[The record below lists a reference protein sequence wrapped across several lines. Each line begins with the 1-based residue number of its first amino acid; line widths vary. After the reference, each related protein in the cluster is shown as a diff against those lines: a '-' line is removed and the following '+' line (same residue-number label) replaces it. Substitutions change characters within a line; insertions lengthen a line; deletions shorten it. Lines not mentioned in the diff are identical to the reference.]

1 MHHKINYLEIP
12 AKDIGL
18 AKKFFTE
25 VFEWRFV
32 DYGPEYSCFE
42 EAGMMGGFYKAD
54 VASSTKKGAGL
65 IVIYSKELEVT
76 QAKVEQA
83 GGSIMKEVFAFP
95 GGRRFHFA
103 DLNGNEFAVW
113 SNS

>member
-12 AKDIGL
+12 AKDITL

-25 VFEWRFV
+25 VFEWKFV
-32 DYGPEYSCFE
+32 DFGPEYSCFE

-54 VASSTKKGAGL
+54 LSSSTQSGAAL
-65 IVIYSKELEVT
+65 IVIYSKDLEAT
-76 QAKVEQA
+76 QSKVEQA
-83 GGSIMKEVFAFP
+83 GGTIVKDIFAFP

-113 SNS
+113 SE